1 MNEAFV
7 DKGWVC
13 GIPVFYV
20 KKPLTFHIVYDVV
33 IGAFGGADILASVAF
48 GGDKNN
54 PFL

>member
-1 MNEAFV
+1 MNEPFV

-13 GIPVFYV
+13 SVLVFYV

-48 GGDKNN
+48 DGYKNN